1 MPIHV
6 IEELLDALEATD
18 SEEGCEELEPKE
30 IIMAVDQ
37 ENSDSDQKRRTM
49 RLCGQMGKLHV
60 LMLVDLGSVGT
71 FISSELA
78 KKLPHVLTACCLH
91 QNLGRRMRELEASRV
106 VSLRNRL
113 DVNRYQ
119 LI

>member
-1 MPIHV
+1 M
-6 IEELLDALEATD
+6 DALED
-18 SEEGCEELEPKE
+18 SEPE
-30 IIMAVDQ
+30 VDGA
-37 ENSDSDQKRRTM
+37 EDSDTKETVLDVDHSLDAVLAKRKTM
-49 RLCGQMGKLHV
+49 KLCGVINRLQV
-60 LMLVDLGSVGT
+60 LILVDSGSVGT

-91 QNLGRRMRELEASRV
+91 QNLGRRTRELEASRV